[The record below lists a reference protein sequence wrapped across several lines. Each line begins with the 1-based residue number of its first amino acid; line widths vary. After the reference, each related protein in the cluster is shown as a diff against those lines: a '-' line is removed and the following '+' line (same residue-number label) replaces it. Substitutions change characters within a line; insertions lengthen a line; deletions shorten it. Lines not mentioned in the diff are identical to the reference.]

1 MFDDQDDK
9 IRRNLFVYSS
19 LVIAAWWLDISPIQI
34 ASSKLD
40 FLSDVSASKVLT
52 LTLFVQIYLLLRYK
66 FSRVAR
72 RAGREYS
79 VEVGRLVNSRVRNDI
94 SSRLENF
101 RFNGRCS
108 LFNPQLSE
116 YVRDAENDRV
126 VNNGVTYKMYALS
139 SSSIVFKTS
148 WTGDI
153 GCNRALID
161 PNGSVCYSSG
171 GNGLSF
177 EYGTW
182 ERFVIWLRASL
193 NVLLYTRGAVEMLLP
208 IFLGLVSAV
217 ITSYRLFFS

>member
-19 LVIAAWWLDISPIQI
+19 LVISAWWLDISPIQI

-116 YVRDAENDRV
+116 YVDRDESERIGKDGGRYRLIGMRA
-126 VNNGVTYKMYALS
+126 G
-139 SSSIVFKTS
+139 SIVFKNS
-148 WTGDI
+148 W
-153 GCNRALID
+153 
-161 PNGSVCYSSG
+161 SG
-171 GNGLSF
+171 GINCVRSFVHDDGSYGETAGGFGLEF
-177 EYGTW
+177 EYDKWAQFGIVFKALMT
-182 ERFVIWLRASL
+182 
-193 NVLLYTRGAVEMLLP
+193 VLFYTRGAVEMLLP

>member
-19 LVIAAWWLDISPIQI
+19 LVISAWWLDLSPIQI

-40 FLSDVSASKVLT
+40 FLSNVSASKVLT

-66 FSRVAR
+66 FSRVAS

-79 VEVGRLVNSRVRNDI
+79 VEVGRLINTRVRSDI
-94 SSRLENF
+94 STRLENF

-108 LFNPQLSE
+108 LFSPQLSE

-126 VNNGVTYKMYALS
+126 VDNGVPYRMHALS
-139 SSSIVFKTS
+139 PSSIVFKTS
-148 WTGDI
+148 WTGDV
-153 GCNRALID
+153 GCNYELID
-161 PNGSVCYSSG
+161 PNSSFCSSSSG
-171 GNGLSF
+171 NRLSF
-177 EYGTW
+177 DYGKW
-182 ERFVIWLRASL
+182 ERFAIWLRATL

-217 ITSYRLFFS
+217 ITSYRLFF